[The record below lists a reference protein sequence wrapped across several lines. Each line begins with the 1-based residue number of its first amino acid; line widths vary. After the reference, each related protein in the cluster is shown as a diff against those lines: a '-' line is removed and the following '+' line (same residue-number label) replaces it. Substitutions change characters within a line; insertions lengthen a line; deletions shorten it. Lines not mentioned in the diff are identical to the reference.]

1 MDFKNVILMLTLIV
15 FFSSVIAVSAS
26 SSQNIHDI
34 QSILDSNNESDLTGC
49 CSVVL
54 QLEGNNSIMSF
65 RRDAENDAD
74 IYIEKID
81 WHGKEAIKQYKTSGG
96 YFCQVI
102 ITSDGWV
109 IGYGGIDDGVDNEKI
124 ENITAGMITENNTI
138 PENGLEQI
146 QQIKAPYKLGHVVIK
161 APDGN
166 YGIATATNHYTA
178 KLEPY
183 DYISIPN
190 RYTYFRSGDVLPN
203 ATDKIKTMNKLAISD
218 GFGLTRRDV
227 TTFVFTNTP
236 EGNVVD
242 VYLSNDDGS
251 YWGMTTGGLADNV
264 NFTGNVT
271 KASDIPIAPN
281 YTHLGNITFSNTDK
295 AIGSFSFKTLLGFIA
310 TAFIIAVV
318 AYLSFHIVRA
328 FRRY

>member
-1 MDFKNVILMLTLIV
+1 MNFKKSILILGIILL
-15 FFSSVIAVSAS
+15 FSSLIAVSATS
-26 SSQNIHDI
+26 SQQNIHDI
-34 QSILDSNNESDLTGC
+34 QSIIENNNESDMTGC

-65 RRDAENDAD
+65 RRDAENYAD

-124 ENITAGMITENNTI
+124 ENITAGMITDDNSI
-138 PENGLEQI
+138 PEDGLEQI
-146 QQIKAPYKLGHVVIK
+146 QEIKAAYKLGHVVIK
-161 APDGN
+161 APNGN
-166 YGIATATNHYTA
+166 YGIATATTHFTG
-178 KLEPY
+178 KLEPN

-190 RYTYFRSGDVLPN
+190 RYTYFRSGDVLAN
-203 ATDKIKTMNKLAISD
+203 ATDKIATMNRLAISD

-227 TTFVFTNTP
+227 TTFEFTC
-236 EGNVVD
+236 EGDKNVTN

-251 YWGMTTGGLADNV
+251 YWGMTTGDLADNV
-264 NFTGNVT
+264 NFTGNVIQ
-271 KASDIPIAPN
+271 AGDIPIAPN
-281 YTHLGNITFSNTDK
+281 YTSLGNITFDSQKTL
-295 AIGSFSFKTLLGFIA
+295 GSFNFLTMVSFVIVA
-310 TAFIIAVV
+310 IVV
-318 AYLSFHIVRA
+318 AAVAYASYYIVRKI
-328 FRRY
+328 RSK